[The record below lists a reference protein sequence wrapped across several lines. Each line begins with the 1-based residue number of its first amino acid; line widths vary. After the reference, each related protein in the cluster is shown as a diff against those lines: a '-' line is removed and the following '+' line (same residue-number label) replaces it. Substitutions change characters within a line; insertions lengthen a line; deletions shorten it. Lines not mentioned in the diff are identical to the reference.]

1 MNVFAARTGGAL
13 FSSLGDG
20 FKDFGLYS
28 EYAVERNNDSAA
40 KLSAHAWYVEPQY
53 TFSALPWTP
62 RISYRYASFSGDNDS
77 SDGTNHAWDSL
88 YTAGGARGWGT
99 WTQGAITGNYVTG
112 NTNLNRSEERS
123 VGKECVR
130 TGRTRR
136 YT

>member
-1 MNVFAARTGGAL
+1 MHLYDADRGIAAERDGMNVFAARTGGAL

-62 RISYRYASFSGDNDS
+62 RISYRYDSFRGDNNS
-77 SDGTNHAWDSL
+77 TTGTNHQLGKDPRRGK
-88 YTAGGARGWGT
+88 GG
-99 WTQGAITGNYVTG
+99 QQ
-112 NTNLNRSEERS
+112 
-123 VGKECVR
+123 
-130 TGRTRR
+130 
-136 YT
+136 